1 MRCVISAV
9 LCVRNEEGQLADC
22 LSLLGF
28 ASEIVVVLDRSTDD
42 SKAIAE
48 RFGAR
53 IVEGAFEREGERRH
67 AGIDTANGPWI
78 FEVDADERVTAEL
91 AAEIT
96 QTAQTSTASRHL
108 IPVDN
113 FIGQHLVRYGWGA
126 SFGKGA
132 YVGLFRKGTKTW
144 GNQRVHPKLV
154 LTGEAGER
162 LTAPLKHYVDRNITE
177 MIARLD
183 RYSTLRA
190 RDLRESWKQTGV
202 VDETFGKNISRIFGR
217 FYKCYFRRKGY
228 REGGWGFLIALMAGL
243 YPILSY
249 LKATLEDE

>member
-1 MRCVISAV
+1 MISAV
-9 LCVRNEEGQLADC
+9 MCVRNEEAQLADC
-22 LSLLGF
+22 LAGLGF
-28 ASEIVVVLDRSTDD
+28 ADEIVIVLDRSTDG

-48 RFGAR
+48 RHGAK

-67 AGIDTANGPWI
+67 AGIDAARGPWI
-78 FEVDADERVTAEL
+78 FEIDADERVMPEL
-91 AAEIT
+91 AVEIVR
-96 QTAQTSTASRHL
+96 TAQSSVASRHL

-113 FIGQHLVRYGWGA
+113 FIGNQLVRYGWGA
-126 SFGKGA
+126 AFGKGA

-162 LTAPLKHYVDRNITE
+162 LQSPLKHYVDRNISE

-190 RDLRESWKQTGV
+190 RDLRETWQQTGT

-217 FYKCYFRRKGY
+217 FYKCYWRRKGY
-228 REGGWGFLIALMAGL
+228 REGRWGFLIALMAGL